1 VNDSH
6 RRRQRAV
13 RRRRRDP
20 LKAYISRAPIARGPQ
35 THRSNENQPAYVPGS
50 VEELAL
56 LTDHELDMLEAVMS
70 TLEHRLALAEQHG
83 IPIRRRAP
91 VRQ

>member
-1 VNDSH
+1 
-6 RRRQRAV
+6 V
-13 RRRRRDP
+13 RRRRGDP
-20 LKAYISRAPIARGPQ
+20 LKAYIRRSPPISPGQQ
-35 THRSNENQPAYVPGS
+35 THRSNENRLAYVPGS
-50 VEELAL
+50 LPELAL

-70 TLEHRLALAEQHG
+70 TLEHRMALAEQHG